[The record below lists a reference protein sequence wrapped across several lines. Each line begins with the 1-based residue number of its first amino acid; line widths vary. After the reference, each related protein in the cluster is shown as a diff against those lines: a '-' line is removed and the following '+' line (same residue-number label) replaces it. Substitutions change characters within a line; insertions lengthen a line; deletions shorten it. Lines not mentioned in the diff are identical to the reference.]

1 MGSQSQRLPN
11 PQRKQQFSVLYSG
24 QIETAEFRS
33 IKNIYCKYFYVYGQD
48 WQQVS
53 GLVEGMSSTCT
64 RGATTGPIV
73 LNTPLEATFTSC
85 NPFKWPQIVISCYS
99 MDRFGNDAVICGYGA
114 THLPSIPGRTTRTVP
129 IFLPQASTTMQKFI
143 GFFTGRRAEFVD
155 PRIVSMAEGRE
166 VTRVSTQG
174 LIKIQLTTVFKD
186 LKKLGYDS
194 HAQSIT
200 RISEFP
206 IPNFE
211 EYMGP
216 HDIQNLPTSSTHGQE
231 PTQTQLI
238 QEETTKATGRR
249 EIQTINEETDDG
261 SEKASSD

>member
-33 IKNIYCKYFYVYGQD
+33 LNNIYCKYFYVHGQD

-53 GLVEGMSSTCT
+53 GLVEGMSSTCA

-85 NPFKWPQIVISCYS
+85 NPFK
-99 MDRFGNDAVICGYGA
+99 FICGYGA
-114 THLPSIPGRTTRTVP
+114 TYLPSIPGRTTRTVP

-174 LIKIQLTTVFKD
+174 LIKIQFTTVFKD

-194 HAQSIT
+194 HPQSIT

-216 HDIQNLPTSSTHGQE
+216 HDMQNIPTSSTQDQE

-249 EIQTINEETDDG
+249 EIQTINEEETDNDG